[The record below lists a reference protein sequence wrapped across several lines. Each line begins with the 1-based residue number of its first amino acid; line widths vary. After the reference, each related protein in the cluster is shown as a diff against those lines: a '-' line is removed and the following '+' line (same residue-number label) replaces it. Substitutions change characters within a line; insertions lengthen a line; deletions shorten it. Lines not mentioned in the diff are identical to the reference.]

1 MGNFEKLSVV
11 VIVVIIVMI
20 LVVALHTWT
29 DRPDASSETASEDSV
44 LVPSDGPFSAPP
56 PAIDPA
62 PQPDNGGLLPLPS
75 EVKLEGPGGS
85 FLPIPVQPV
94 DPVPPVTPAPAAPAL
109 RPYIVQAGDS
119 LGLIAQRELG
129 GTRHV
134 QAIRDANPGLGDFL
148 REGQTIQ
155 LPSKESLAEG
165 AASSRRDEVPENTT
179 GARPG
184 GTYTTRNGDTWER
197 ISRVVFKTKERWP
210 SIFALNSHLHDSAF
224 TELPAGLE
232 IKLPN

>member
-29 DRPDASSETASEDSV
+29 DRPDASSETATEASV
-44 LVPSDGPFSAPP
+44 LVPSDGPFGALP

-62 PQPDNGGLLPLPS
+62 PQPENGGLLPLPS
-75 EVKLEGPGGS
+75 EVKLDGPGGAYA
-85 FLPIPVQPV
+85 PIPVQPV
-94 DPVPPVTPAPAAPAL
+94 DPVPPVTPTPAAPAL
-109 RPYIVQAGDS
+109 RDYVVQGGEVLS
-119 LGLIAQRELG
+119 GIAQRELG
-129 GTRHV
+129 GVRFV
-134 QAIRDANPGLGDFL
+134 KAIQDVNPGLGDFL
-148 REGQTIQ
+148 REGQVIK

-165 AASSRRDEVPENTT
+165 NSSSHRDQVPENTT

-197 ISRVVFKTKERWP
+197 ISRVVYKSKERWP